1 MKIRFMAGEMA
12 KMHNVSKQTL
22 LYYDSIGLFKPREK
36 DDVSGYRYYSIEQ
49 CEELDVVLCLKNLG
63 MKLQEI
69 KSYLKRSSIEER
81 IELLES
87 QESLVLKKIEDI
99 NKTKNRLE
107 SIISSLKKRIK
118 ITPFKKGIKR
128 FEKKNIIGEVVE
140 EPYRHYEVEH
150 AIKRLL
156 KRARDNEYETDI
168 HELHI
173 YVECSD
179 IDRDLYKKVAL
190 RVETETSE
198 FIDAGYY
205 AFLYH
210 KGTFE
215 SIRNSRRVLE
225 NYIESLDYR
234 VTGLFIE
241 KILLDSLAVASKQDY
256 LVEILVPV
264 KKK

>member
-22 LYYDSIGLFKPREK
+22 LYYDSIKLFQPREK
-36 DDVSGYRYYSIEQ
+36 DDVSGYRYYSLEQ

-99 NKTKNRLE
+99 NKTKIRLE
-107 SIISSLKKRIK
+107 SIISSLKNRNQI
-118 ITPFKKGIKR
+118 IPFEKGIKR
-128 FEKKNIIGEVVE
+128 FEKKFIVGELVD
-140 EPYRHYEVEH
+140 EPYKHYEVEH

-179 IDRDLYKKVAL
+179 TDGDLYKKVAL

-215 SIRNSRRVLE
+215 SISESRRILME
-225 NYIESLDYR
+225 YIENSGYR
-234 VTGLFIE
+234 KTGLFIE
-241 KILLDSLAVASKQDY
+241 KILLDSLAVASKHDY

-264 KKK
+264 EKI